1 MCKAKLHKYLPKE
14 INKEVHFA
22 SGINILLQVVTKG
35 TTVVENKENILE
47 SFFQEVLCDIF
58 TFVIMFGSENAPI
71 HKISGQFDKTD
82 V

>member
-47 SFFQEVLCDIF
+47 SFF
-58 TFVIMFGSENAPI
+58 
-71 HKISGQFDKTD
+71 
-82 V
+82 